1 MLVSALKKKRWPRAR
16 PKDYGCGTSSRR
28 HIFIGGRFLRGG
40 VKASCGL
47 ILGSLAIVVS
57 IGLKS
62 IPVRA
67 DLKYFKCENKKV
79 FVEPPI

>member
-1 MLVSALKKKRWPRAR
+1 MLVSDLKKRWPRTR

-40 VKASCGL
+40 KTSCRL
-47 ILGSLAIVVS
+47 ILGSLATVVS

-79 FVEPPI
+79 FVGPLFN